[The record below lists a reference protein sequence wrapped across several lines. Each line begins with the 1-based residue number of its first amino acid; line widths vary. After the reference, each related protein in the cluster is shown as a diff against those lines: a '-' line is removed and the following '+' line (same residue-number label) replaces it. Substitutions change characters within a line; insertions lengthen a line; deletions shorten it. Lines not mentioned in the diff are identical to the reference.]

1 MTSVTV
7 SVAATWRLSRVE
19 FNTPHNGRY
28 NVLGFGEVLLEEP
41 AEASPGATILQTT
54 ADAKVYGAMP
64 SSRVSRAIDT
74 VNEDTVVVEGT
85 TVSFAAI
92 MEALPLFFE
101 KWRIE
106 DLENPPAA
114 IPEATMAIP
123 KAAHFTP
130 MPIGVE
136 VPEDQIL
143 PPKPIGV

>member
-1 MTSVTV
+1 
-7 SVAATWRLSRVE
+7 
-19 FNTPHNGRY
+19 
-28 NVLGFGEVLLEEP
+28 
-41 AEASPGATILQTT
+41 
-54 ADAKVYGAMP
+54 MP

-92 MEALPLFFE
+92 MEPLPLFFE

-114 IPEATMAIP
+114 MPEATMAIP